1 MFIYQPFPPNGPA
14 PLVVPRNWG
23 SNFTSP
29 PPPPIYLYVFIS
41 HFLRLSYI
49 PNFSSP
55 LHMVKIIY
63 LKIQNQ
69 NSHLRTNNCRYRSW
83 KYPSQQESKAVKNK
97 KSECKYRYPITQHV
111 SHNHFLSIKR
121 VTHFL
126 VNKMNT
132 SFVFTKV
139 CHSIYSHSIYI
150 GR

>member
-1 MFIYQPFPPNGPA
+1 
-14 PLVVPRNWG
+14 
-23 SNFTSP
+23 
-29 PPPPIYLYVFIS
+29 
-41 HFLRLSYI
+41 
-49 PNFSSP
+49 
-55 LHMVKIIY
+55 MVKIIY

-83 KYPSQQESKAVKNK
+83 KYPSQQEPKAVKNK

-126 VNKMNT
+126 VNKVNA

-139 CHSIYSHSIYI
+139 CHSIYSQYLYWKMNMYMEEFHNIISFQKHNQQSID
-150 GR
+150 RKEKMHLSLTLKKH